1 MNANVNNFW
10 QYSVA
15 FYREP
20 GITEACLKLQN
31 QHGFDVNLVLFC
43 LWYGL
48 NRGLL
53 PVPLLQQAL
62 VFAKKHVEVL
72 LQGGCPGAELALSK
86 AKDDK
91 KGSASKAEASPDVPA
106 KPSKGAGKRGVDKYE
121 NAYST
126 VSDTDLA
133 NAYVALAEV
142 ERLVS
147 CRES

>member
-1 MNANVNNFW
+1 MSILAG
-10 QYSVA
+10 
-15 FYREP
+15 RELSLLLLTKRV
-20 GITEACLKLQN
+20 GLYLLDV
-31 QHGFDVNLVLFC
+31 FDVTRNFS
-43 LWYGL
+43 
-48 NRGLL
+48 
-53 PVPLLQQAL
+53 VPHTPSLTTLLQQAL
-62 VFAKKHVEVL
+62 VFAKKHVDVL

-106 KPSKGAGKRGVDKYE
+106 KPSKGAGKGGVDKYE

-147 CRES
+147 CCES